1 LEPILPEGVQRGKTI
16 GVFFSPIAE
25 WRLVAAATIAS
36 RLQVNLR
43 AGIVTTMRFPQEI
56 CADIAK
62 LGVDA
67 ERALN
72 TNMFRIADWY
82 TCITGRLPAQV
93 PEDTASSLRVADL
106 GVISA
111 KYWNL
116 GRGETPEANPEYVE
130 FALFDN
136 LARLFSYN
144 DENSCIKFL
153 NTTLARL
160 KQDKRV
166 TMCGFT
172 TGVLERKTYAD
183 LKSMC
188 DGIVDLKTTEADAAT
203 HTIIRVRS
211 FPDTPHNK
219 NWYTIITEKGNVT
232 LVPASEI
239 SKEDHATRSIG
250 KQ

>member
-1 LEPILPEGVQRGKTI
+1 
-16 GVFFSPIAE
+16 
-25 WRLVAAATIAS
+25 
-36 RLQVNLR
+36 
-43 AGIVTTMRFPQEI
+43 M
-56 CADIAK
+56 
-62 LGVDA
+62 
-67 ERALN
+67 
-72 TNMFRIADWY
+72 
-82 TCITGRLPAQV
+82 
-93 PEDTASSLRVADL
+93 ASSLRVADL

-116 GRGETPEANPEYVE
+116 GRGEDPQANPEYVE

-160 KQDKRV
+160 KQDRRA

-172 TGVLERKTYAD
+172 TGVLERKTYSD

-188 DGIVDLKTTEADAAT
+188 DGIVDLKTTEADAT
-203 HTIIRVRS
+203 SHTIIRVRS
-211 FPDTPHNK
+211 FPDAMYSK
-219 NWYTIITEKGNVT
+219 GWYTVKPQNGMVT
-232 LVPASEI
+232 LVPAPEI
-239 SKEDHATRSIG
+239 SEKYRTPSSNR

>member
-1 LEPILPEGVQRGKTI
+1 
-16 GVFFSPIAE
+16 
-25 WRLVAAATIAS
+25 
-36 RLQVNLR
+36 
-43 AGIVTTMRFPQEI
+43 MRFPHEI
-56 CADIAK
+56 CADIDK

-67 ERALN
+67 EKALN
-72 TNMFRIADWY
+72 ANMFRIADWY
-82 TCITGRLPAQV
+82 TCITGRLPPQV
-93 PEDTASSLRVADL
+93 PEDMASSLRVADL

-116 GRGETPEANPEYVE
+116 GRGEDPQANPEYVE

-160 KQDKRV
+160 KQDRRA

-172 TGVLERKTYAD
+172 TGVLERKTYSD

-188 DGIVDLKTTEADAAT
+188 DGIVDLKTTEADAT
-203 HTIIRVRS
+203 SHTIIRVRS
-211 FPDTPHNK
+211 FPDAMYSK
-219 NWYTIITEKGNVT
+219 GWYTVKPQNGMVT
-232 LVPASEI
+232 LVPAPEI
-239 SKEDHATRSIG
+239 SEKYRTPSSNR

>member
-1 LEPILPEGVQRGKTI
+1 
-16 GVFFSPIAE
+16 
-25 WRLVAAATIAS
+25 
-36 RLQVNLR
+36 
-43 AGIVTTMRFPQEI
+43 MRFPREI
-56 CADIAK
+56 CADIDK
-62 LGVDA
+62 LGVDT
-67 ERALN
+67 EKALKG
-72 TNMFRIADWY
+72 NMFRVADWY
-82 TCITGRLPAQV
+82 TCITGRLPAQI
-93 PEDTASSLRVADL
+93 PEDMASSLRVADL

-116 GRGETPEANPEYVE
+116 GRGEEPEANPEYVE

-160 KQDKRV
+160 KQDRRV

-172 TGVLERKTYAD
+172 TGVLEKKTYSD

-188 DGIVDLKTTEADAAT
+188 DGIVDLRTTEADAAS

-211 FPDTPHNK
+211 FPDAVHTK
-219 NWYTIITEKGNVT
+219 GWYAIKLQKGGAT

-239 SKEDHATRSIG
+239 SEKYNTPGSKTR
-250 KQ
+250 Q